1 MQNGLWFEHFKTHA
15 HILHLLVSIL
25 GLAHDPSMS
34 HPPPVA
40 LYWTAVLHSA
50 QPNRSELKPLLL
62 YMVATEQHALII
74 VADTQATQFRLQI
87 CRISLCAR
95 EISSKSKCP
104 RGADASRAFTEKRK
118 AAFLRFRLHKA
129 AIAWTAL
136 FAWPD
141 HAGKPN
147 TQLKRFHRM
156 AERPRLVCF
165 HIKGRLGKNRLIG
178 RSITKTDADAH
189 VCASPFLSQTCAC
202 PFNTLEQI
210 YQL

>member
-1 MQNGLWFEHFKTHA
+1 MTLACLILRQSLCIGLQCFTQLNQTGQSWNPYC
-15 HILHLLVSIL
+15 SIW
-25 GLAHDPSMS
+25 S
-34 HPPPVA
+34 
-40 LYWTAVLHSA
+40 
-50 QPNRSELKPLLL
+50 PLNIK
-62 YMVATEQHALII
+62 HALII

>member
-1 MQNGLWFEHFKTHA
+1 
-15 HILHLLVSIL
+15 
-25 GLAHDPSMS
+25 MS

-118 AAFLRFRLHKA
+118 AAFLRFTDYTRRQLHER
-129 AIAWTAL
+129 
-136 FAWPD
+136 
-141 HAGKPN
+141 
-147 TQLKRFHRM
+147 RFLRDQ
-156 AERPRLVCF
+156 
-165 HIKGRLGKNRLIG
+165 
-178 RSITKTDADAH
+178 ITPVSLTH
-189 VCASPFLSQTCAC
+189 S
-202 PFNTLEQI
+202 
-210 YQL
+210 